1 MAKNIRLKLWVMM
14 MFDFNYDENIRKIE
28 TLLELIKD
36 EKSFNKSMELYNE
49 AQNLIKQCRDFLSDV
64 ENNIVINKIGSDS
77 ID

>member
-1 MAKNIRLKLWVMM
+1 M
-14 MFDFNYDENIRKIE
+14 MFDFNYDENIKRIE